1 MSTTQES
8 AVGVPASQLS
18 DDDLENQGN
27 QAHAT
32 RHWVFLH
39 GTAEQF
45 RRHTDRMLELEQ
57 EYLRRHPK
65 RTWQGSGGA
74 DGADAVDLAQL
85 DALSQVR
92 FLTRTYA
99 AAIEALLGARVD
111 TALGI
116 PAPDPSAA
124 PGDRKEDEL
133 LRRYASAPDGRL
145 HKLEAH
151 QAARELG
158 VAPAAVAAMFKAR
171 PPLLVTAGEHRQ
183 ITSAGRARIGSA

>member
-1 MSTTQES
+1 MSASQE
-8 AVGVPASQLS
+8 AVGVPAAELS
-18 DDDLENQGN
+18 DGDLEHQGN

-45 RRHTDRMLELEQ
+45 RRHTERMLELEQ

-74 DGADAVDLAQL
+74 AGAADLDLAQL

-99 AAIEALLGARVD
+99 AAIEQLLGTRVD
-111 TALGI
+111 TGLGI
-116 PAPDPSAA
+116 AAPDPSAA
-124 PGDRKEDEL
+124 LGGGREDDL
-133 LRRYASAPDGRL
+133 LRRYAAAPDGRL

-158 VAPAAVAAMFKAR
+158 VAPAAVAAMFKAD
-171 PPLLVTAGEHRQ
+171 PPLLVTAGEYRR
-183 ITSAGRARIGSA
+183 ITEAGRARIG

>member
-1 MSTTQES
+1 MSATAES
-8 AVGVPASQLS
+8 PLAYGVPASELS
-18 DDDLENQGN
+18 DAELEHQGN

-45 RRHTDRMLELEQ
+45 RRHTERMLELEQ

-74 DGADAVDLAQL
+74 DGDQVDLTGM
-85 DALSQVR
+85 DVLSQVR

-99 AAIEALLGARVD
+99 TAVEALLARV
-111 TALGI
+111 
-116 PAPDPSAA
+116 PDPEDPPPADA
-124 PGDRKEDEL
+124 PGSGDRAADL
-133 LRRYASAPDGRL
+133 LRRYAASPDGRL

-151 QAARELG
+151 QAAREIGL
-158 VAPAAVAAMFKAR
+158 APAAVAALYKAD
-171 PPLLVTAGEHRQ
+171 PPLLVTAGEYRQ
-183 ITSAGRARIGSA
+183 LPPGLLPRSAHP